1 MFEKVYGQYIPKR
14 FLKRIIEEKKIP
26 QTFLFYGKEGIG
38 KFLCAKLFSNYLNG
52 LMDDDISK
60 DTFIIEKEKSIGIDE
75 IRRLKELS
83 YLNPEREFRVNI
95 INDAHLLTL
104 DASNSFLKILE
115 EPPKR
120 TIFILITHLPDM
132 IQETIISR
140 CFKIHFSPLKR
151 EEIKEF
157 LKDKVNDVEILD
169 LISRISDGSLKR
181 ALLYLNEKE
190 LIKRKKIIGTLI
202 SFLKRDI
209 NYIYVL
215 KELLNCE
222 KIEDVVILFE
232 EIIKD
237 MITLKR
243 SKDESQIIN
252 IDFLKDIYETQ
263 IILDLDIL
271 LKIGELLIEFEKN
284 LHYNINLNLILRK
297 LLLDIIEL
305 TGGLYV

>member
-1 MFEKVYGQYIPKR
+1 MFEKVYGQDIPKR
-14 FLKRIIEEKKIP
+14 FLSRIIEEKKIP

-52 LMDDDISK
+52 LKDDKVSK
-60 DTFIIEKEKSIGIDE
+60 DTFIIENDKSIGIDE
-75 IRRLKELS
+75 IRKIKELS
-83 YLNPEREFRVNI
+83 YLNPERNFRVNI
-95 INDAHLLTL
+95 INDAHLLTI

-132 IQETIISR
+132 IQETILSR
-140 CFKIHFSPLKR
+140 CFKVHFYPIKR
-151 EEIKEF
+151 ELIKEF
-157 LKDKVNDVEILD
+157 LKEKIDDYEMVD
-169 LISRISDGSLKR
+169 LISRISDGSFKR
-181 ALLYLNEKE
+181 AFLYLNENE
-190 LIKRKKIIGTLI
+190 LVKRKRLI
-202 SFLKRDI
+202 SALLGFLKRDI
-209 NYIYVL
+209 NYIFLL
-215 KELLNCE
+215 KELLNF
-222 KIEDVVILFE
+222 EDKKEAIFLFQ
-232 EIIKD
+232 EIVKD
-237 MITLKR
+237 MITIKR

-263 IILDLDIL
+263 IILSLDIL

-284 LHYNINLNLILRK
+284 MHYNINLNLIIRK